1 MAKINV
7 SVELK
12 ADGVPANS
20 SGLGSSVCFK
30 GRVWLYIQVF
40 CCPLRERLLWV
51 VYLSSLNTAG
61 FLSTVNISEVL
72 QRALQKVI
80 FKEHLR
86 VSTLE

>member
-1 MAKINV
+1 MAEINV

-20 SGLGSSVCFK
+20 GGLGSSVCFK

-40 CCPLRERLLWV
+40 CCPLRV